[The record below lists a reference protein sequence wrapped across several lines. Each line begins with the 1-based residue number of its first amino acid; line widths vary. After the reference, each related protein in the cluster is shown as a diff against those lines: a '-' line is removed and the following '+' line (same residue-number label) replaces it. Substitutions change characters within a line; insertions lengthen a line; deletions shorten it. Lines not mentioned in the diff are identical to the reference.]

1 MDQNSLQSILQ
12 NALKDYEGYIYILD
26 EQNHPITHITKIF
39 CKRNYVRSYQ
49 GMIFIIDGIS

>member
-12 NALKDYEGYIYILD
+12 NALKDYERYILD